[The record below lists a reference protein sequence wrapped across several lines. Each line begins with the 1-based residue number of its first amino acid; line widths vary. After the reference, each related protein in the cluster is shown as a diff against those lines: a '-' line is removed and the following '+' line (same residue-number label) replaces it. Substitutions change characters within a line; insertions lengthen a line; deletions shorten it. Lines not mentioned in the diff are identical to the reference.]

1 MKPEAFLAGLGGA
14 VRTFAPALPGA
25 WSTIVG
31 GIGAGIGL
39 VAELVAAGRDP
50 VREIER
56 IRALDWRATD
66 DAIDAELARRMSGA

>member
-25 WSTIVG
+25 WSTVVG

-39 VAELVAAGRDP
+39 VAELIAAGRDP
-50 VREIER
+50 VATIER

-66 DAIDAELARRMSGA
+66 DAIDAELARRMGGA